1 MKKLLSIVVPCF
13 NEAEMIPIFFE
24 RVSSIELP
32 LDREYIFI
40 DDGSTDQTL
49 SELQEL
55 FTEHKE
61 EVRYISFSRNFGKEA
76 AMFAGLTEAK
86 GDYIVVMDADLQ
98 DPPEMLPEMYTN
110 LKDGSYD
117 CVGTRRVTRKG
128 EPLIRSFLAR
138 CFYKMINKISD
149 TYIVD
154 GARDYRMM
162 TRQMVDAILE
172 VKEYNRFSKGIF
184 SWVGFNTLYLEYE
197 NHERAA
203 GETTWSL
210 WGLFKYSLQGIIAYS
225 DVPLS
230 IASYLGILSFIIS
243 IVLMLFFMIR
253 TLIFDNPTQGWTSLM
268 VIILGLGGV
277 QLLSLGILGK
287 YVSQT
292 FLETKRRPIYIV
304 KETEKSKNESVKV
317 LKN

>member
-1 MKKLLSIVVPCF
+1 MKNLLSIVVPCF
-13 NEAEMIPIFFE
+13 NEEEMIPIFFDKI
-24 RVSSIELP
+24 STIELP
-32 LDREYIFI
+32 LEREYIFI
-40 DDGSTDQTL
+40 DDGSKDQTL
-49 SELQEL
+49 IELQKLVTKNE
-55 FTEHKE
+55 EHI
-61 EVRYISFSRNFGKEA
+61 RYISFSRNFGKEA
-76 AMFAGLTEAK
+76 AIYAGLSEAK
-86 GDYIVVMDADLQ
+86 GNYVVLMDADLQ
-98 DPPEMLPEMYTN
+98 DPPEMLVDMYTN
-110 LKDGSYD
+110 IKDGKYD

-128 EPLIRSFLAR
+128 EPAIRSFFAR
-138 CFYKMINKISD
+138 SFYKMINNISD
-149 TYIVD
+149 TEIVD
-154 GARDYRMM
+154 GARDFRMM

-210 WGLFKYSLQGIIAYS
+210 WGLFKYSLQGIVAYS

-230 IASYLGILSFIIS
+230 IASYLGIISFIVS

-253 TLIFDNPTQGWTSLM
+253 TIVFNNPTQGWTSLM

-292 FLETKRRPIYIV
+292 YLETKRRPIYIV
-304 KETEKSKNESVKV
+304 KETEKNQLDITSKK
-317 LKN
+317 